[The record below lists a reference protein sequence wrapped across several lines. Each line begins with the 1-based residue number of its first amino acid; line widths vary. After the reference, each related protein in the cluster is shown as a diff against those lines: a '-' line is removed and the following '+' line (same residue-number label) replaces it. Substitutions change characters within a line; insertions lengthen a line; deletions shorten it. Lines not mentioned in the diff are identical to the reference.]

1 MATEIHP
8 TAVVSS
14 QAELGRNVTVGPFS
28 VIEDRVSIGDDTW
41 IDAFAQIKDYTA
53 IGRRNHIHS
62 YACVGGTPQDLK
74 YKGEVSFLEIGDDN
88 RIREYASLHRGSGEG
103 GGVTRVGSSCLIMAY
118 AHLAHD
124 CLLGDWVILANAVNL
139 AGHVQ
144 IDNGAALGGLCAV
157 HQFVH
162 IGSHAYI
169 GGMTGVAQDVP
180 PFMLIAGERGWLQGV
195 NSIGLRRQGYNR
207 EQLNNL
213 KKAYKLLWRS
223 GLNKEEAIERIQSE
237 IGTSREID
245 QLVAFVQNSER
256 GIVRSE

>member
-8 TAVVSS
+8 TAVVSPR
-14 QAELGRNVTVGPFS
+14 AELGENITVGPFC
-28 VIEDRVSIGDDTW
+28 VIEDKVSIADETW
-41 IDAFAQIKDYTA
+41 IDAFAQIKDYTT

-74 YKGEVSFLEIGDDN
+74 YKGEVSSLEIGDDN

-103 GGVTRVGSSCLIMAY
+103 GGVTRVGSNCLIMAY

-124 CLLGDWVILANAVNL
+124 CLLGDWVILANAANL
-139 AGHVQ
+139 AGHVR

-180 PFMLIAGERGWLQGV
+180 PYMLIAGERGWLQGV

-223 GLNKEEAIERIQSE
+223 GLNREEAIQRIQSE
-237 IGTSREID
+237 IGTSPEID

-256 GIVRSE
+256 GIIRSK